1 MKIKDNKYPFVVD
14 QQEFA
19 NITGN
24 YLLIQN
30 STNMLKGLNLKRNK
44 KIKIKIKIEKKKAQK
59 EANSIGETPSKLI
72 EVWSDPRSF
81 KMAIPIQYIIKVD
94 SK

>member
-1 MKIKDNKYPFVVD
+1 
-14 QQEFA
+14 
-19 NITGN
+19 
-24 YLLIQN
+24 
-30 STNMLKGLNLKRNK
+30 MLKGLNLKRNK

-81 KMAIPIQYIIKVD
+81 KMAIPI
-94 SK
+94 